1 MRPTLP
7 SAFDRKVSLLGTLLM
22 TFAFV
27 ATAGCK
33 HVTKDPPITA
43 GPPIP
48 AEPEVDLENVDTE
61 CAGMLAAY
69 ERYGQCPNLEEDDR
83 RFVRSVIEA
92 AEEAFAAGKK
102 AQPDEPTQKA
112 MAMACRRA
120 AVSIGF
126 ATQRCQA
133 GKRPRID

>member
-7 SAFDRKVSLLGTLLM
+7 RTFVRKVSLLGTLLM
-22 TFAFV
+22 AFA
-27 ATAGCK
+27 ATGCK
-33 HVTKDPPITA
+33 HVTKDSAVPP

-61 CAGMLAAY
+61 CAGMIAAY
-69 ERYGQCPNLEEDDR
+69 DRYGQCPNLEDADR

-92 AEEAFAAGKK
+92 AQESFAAGKK
-102 AQPDEPTQKA
+102 AQPDEPSQKA

-126 ATQRCQA
+126 ANQRCLA
-133 GKRPRID
+133 GKRPRVD

>member
-1 MRPTLP
+1 MRLILP
-7 SAFDRKVSLLGTLLM
+7 SAFVRKVSLIGTLLTM
-22 TFAFV
+22 FA
-27 ATAGCK
+27 AGGCK
-33 HVTKDPPITA
+33 HVSSDKPVTP

-61 CAGMLAAY
+61 CAGMIAAY
-69 ERYGQCPNLEEDDR
+69 DRYDQCPNLEEGDR
-83 RFVRSVIEA
+83 RFVRKVIES
-92 AEEAFAAGKK
+92 AEESFAAGKK

-126 ATQRCQA
+126 ATERCHA
-133 GKRPRID
+133 GKRPRVD